1 MDDAAARRRS
11 EQSISKPRSRVT
23 YNLNMLWRCRQRT
36 IDLTLPVVM
45 GILNVTPDSFS
56 DAGRYAGLE
65 AALERARQIV
75 AEGAGII
82 DVGGQSTRPGA
93 LAVEESVEIAR
104 AVPVIE
110 GIAASCDVAISI
122 DSSKPGVMRAAV
134 AAGACII
141 NDVYA
146 LREPGAR
153 AVAAETQV
161 GVCLM
166 HMQGEPRTM
175 QDSPHYNDVV
185 GEVME
190 FLAQER
196 RACIE
201 AGVASDAIALDPG
214 FGFGKN
220 LEHNLTLLRELP
232 RLAAL
237 GAPLLVGVS
246 RKSVIGKILG
256 KSVNDRLYGG
266 LGLAAL
272 AVVKGARIIRTHDVG
287 PTVDAVRSVSAVLQG
302 SAT

>member
-1 MDDAAARRRS
+1 M
-11 EQSISKPRSRVT
+11 KW
-23 YNLNMLWRCRQRT
+23 LCRNRT
-36 IDLTLPVVM
+36 IDLTRPVVM

-56 DAGRYAGLE
+56 DGGRYAAVD
-65 AALERARQIV
+65 AALERARQIT
-75 AEGAGII
+75 AEGAAII
-82 DVGGQSTRPGA
+82 DVGGESTRPGA
-93 LAVEESVEIAR
+93 AGVEASVEMAR
-104 AVPVIE
+104 VLPVIE
-110 GIAASCDVAISI
+110 GIAAGSDVAISI
-122 DSSKPGVMRAAV
+122 DTSKPEVMTAAV

-146 LREPGAR
+146 LRAPGAR
-153 AVAAETQV
+153 KAAAAARA

-185 GEVME
+185 AEVIE
-190 FLAQER
+190 FLSRER
-196 RACIE
+196 SACLD
-201 AGVASDAIALDPG
+201 AGIARDAIALDPG

-232 RLAAL
+232 RFAAL

-256 KSVNDRLYGG
+256 KPLNERLHGG

-272 AVVKGARIIRTHDVG
+272 AVCGGARIIRTHDVG
-287 PTVDAVRSVSAVLQG
+287 PTMDALRSVSAVLHGAQ
-302 SAT
+302 T

>member
-1 MDDAAARRRS
+1 M
-11 EQSISKPRSRVT
+11 K
-23 YNLNMLWRCRQRT
+23 WRCRYRT
-36 IDLTLPVVM
+36 IDLTRPIVM

-56 DAGRYAGLE
+56 DGGRYAALD

-75 AEGAGII
+75 AEGAAII
-82 DVGGQSTRPGA
+82 DVGGESTRPGA
-93 LAVEESVEIAR
+93 TGVEASVEIDR
-104 AVPVIE
+104 VLPVIE
-110 GIAASCDVAISI
+110 GIAASSDVAISI
-122 DSSKPGVMRAAV
+122 DTSKPEVMTAAV

-146 LREPGAR
+146 LRAPGAR
-153 AVAAETQV
+153 AAAARAGA

-175 QDSPHYNDVV
+175 QDSPLYNDVV
-185 GEVME
+185 AEVIE
-190 FLAQER
+190 FLSRER
-196 RACIE
+196 NACLD
-201 AGVASDAIALDPG
+201 AGIPRDAIALDPG

-232 RLAAL
+232 RFAAL

-256 KSVNDRLYGG
+256 KPLNERLHGG

-272 AVVKGARIIRTHDVG
+272 AVCGGARIIRTHDVG
-287 PTVDAVRSVSAVLQG
+287 PTMDALRSVSAVLQG
-302 SAT
+302 APK

>member
-1 MDDAAARRRS
+1 MH
-11 EQSISKPRSRVT
+11 
-23 YNLNMLWRCRQRT
+23 WRCRHRSL
-36 IDLTLPVVM
+36 DLTRPLVM

-56 DAGRYAGLE
+56 DGGRYAALD
-65 AALERARQIV
+65 AALERAAQIV
-75 AEGAGII
+75 AEGAAII

-104 AVPVIE
+104 VVPVIE
-110 GIAASCDVAISI
+110 GIAASCNVAISV
-122 DSSKPGVMRAAV
+122 DTSRPKVMAAAV

-146 LREPGAR
+146 LRAPGAR
-153 AVAAETQV
+153 ACAAAAQV

-185 GEVME
+185 SEVIGFLSGER
-190 FLAQER
+190 Q
-196 RACIE
+196 ACVA
-201 AGVASDAIALDPG
+201 AGIAGDAIAFDPG
-214 FGFGKN
+214 IGFGKS

-232 RLAAL
+232 RFAQLA
-237 GAPLLVGVS
+237 APLLIGVS

-256 KSVNDRLYGG
+256 KAVGDRLHGG

-272 AVVKGARIIRTHDVG
+272 AVSRGARIIRTHDVG
-287 PTVDAVRSVSAVLQG
+287 PTYDAIVSVSAVLQG
-302 SAT
+302 MET

>member
-1 MDDAAARRRS
+1 
-11 EQSISKPRSRVT
+11 
-23 YNLNMLWRCRQRT
+23 MLWRCRNRT
-36 IDLTLPVVM
+36 IDLARPVVM

-56 DAGRYAGLE
+56 DGGRYAGVD

-75 AEGAGII
+75 AEGAAII

-93 LAVEESVEIAR
+93 LAVEEAVESAR
-104 AVPVIE
+104 VVPVIE
-110 GIAASCDVAISI
+110 GIAASCDIAVSI
-122 DSSKPGVMRAAV
+122 DTSKPNVMRAAV

-153 AVAAETQV
+153 GAAAELKA

-175 QDSPHYNDVV
+175 QDCPHYTDVV
-185 GEVME
+185 AEVMA
-190 FLAQER
+190 FLAHER
-196 RACIE
+196 RECIT
-201 AGVASDAIALDPG
+201 AGVAGDAIALDPG

-232 RLAAL
+232 RFQAL
-237 GAPLLVGVS
+237 GAPLLIGVS

-256 KSVNDRLYGG
+256 KSVNERLYGG
-266 LGLAAL
+266 LGLTAL
-272 AVVKGARIIRTHDVG
+272 AVVNGARIIRTHDVG
-287 PTVDAVRSVSAVLQG
+287 ATLDAVRSVSAVLQEV
-302 SAT
+302 AT

>member
-1 MDDAAARRRS
+1 MIWHCRHRS
-11 EQSISKPRSRVT
+11 
-23 YNLNMLWRCRQRT
+23 
-36 IDLTLPVVM
+36 IDLRRPVVM

-56 DAGRYAGLE
+56 DGARYAE
-65 AALERARQIV
+65 IDAALGRARQLL
-75 AEGAGII
+75 AEGAAII

-93 LAVEESVEIAR
+93 EAVEEAVEIAR
-104 AVPVIE
+104 VLPVIE
-110 GIAASCDVAISI
+110 AIAASCDVAISI
-122 DSSKPGVMRAAV
+122 DTSKPAVMRAAV

-153 AVAAETQV
+153 AVAAETQT

-175 QDSPHYNDVV
+175 QESPHYNDVV
-185 GEVME
+185 AEVME
-190 FLAQER
+190 FLLRER
-196 RACIE
+196 QACAA
-201 AGVASDAIALDPG
+201 AGVAAERIAFDPG
-214 FGFGKN
+214 IGFGKS

-232 RLAAL
+232 RFVAL

-256 KSVNDRLYGG
+256 KGVHDRLYGG

-272 AVVKGARIIRTHDVG
+272 AVMNGARIIRSHDVG
-287 PTVDAVRSVSAVLQG
+287 PTRDAVRAVSAVLQG
-302 SAT
+302 PE